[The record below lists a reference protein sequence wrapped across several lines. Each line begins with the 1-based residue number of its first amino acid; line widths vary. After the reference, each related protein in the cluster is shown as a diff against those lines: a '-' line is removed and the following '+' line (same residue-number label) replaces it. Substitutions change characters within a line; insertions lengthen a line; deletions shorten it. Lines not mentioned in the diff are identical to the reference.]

1 MTLLNMDLPPLLMD
15 LKFTI
20 LTIPFLKKGQQGKFP
35 HNFMTD
41 KALRPYKL
49 L

>member
-1 MTLLNMDLPPLLMD
+1 MD

-49 L
+49 QGHQ